1 MFNKYDSLF
10 LSLCNIGDSLILFI
24 YLIMENSFLISVLM
38 NHILLMLHNMTYN
51 FIGKKTFLF
60 ST

>member
-38 NHILLMLHNMTYN
+38 NHILLMLHSMTCIILLERKLF
-51 FIGKKTFLF
+51 FI
-60 ST
+60 